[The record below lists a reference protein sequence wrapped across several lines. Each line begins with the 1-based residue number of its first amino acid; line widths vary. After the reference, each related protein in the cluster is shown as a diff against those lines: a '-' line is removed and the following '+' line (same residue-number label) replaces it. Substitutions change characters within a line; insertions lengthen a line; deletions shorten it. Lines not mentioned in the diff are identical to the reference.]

1 MRFWRK
7 KQKWQVIAALLFA
20 VWILMGT
27 RKINV
32 NAENMEAESFTGE
45 TAVETEEETTEK
57 TVTAGIGYCAASADS
72 EGITEQLVSDMSFE
86 QVQTLMDEMLGED
99 SFSIPLENLPAS

>member
-1 MRFWRK
+1 MRGWRK

-32 NAENMEAESFTGE
+32 NAENMEACLLYTSD
-45 TAVETEEETTEK
+45 
-57 TVTAGIGYCAASADS
+57 AA
-72 EGITEQLVSDMSFE
+72 
-86 QVQTLMDEMLGED
+86 DE
-99 SFSIPLENLPAS
+99 

>member
-32 NAENMEAESFTGE
+32 NAESM
-45 TAVETEEETTEK
+45 ETES
-57 TVTAGIGYCAASADS
+57 YR
-72 EGITEQLVSDMSFE
+72 
-86 QVQTLMDEMLGED
+86 
-99 SFSIPLENLPAS
+99 

>member
-32 NAENMEAESFTGE
+32 NAENMGYICYAYDFCGGSEQSKSSMT
-45 TAVETEEETTEK
+45 TEEMSCLTEK
-57 TVTAGIGYCAASADS
+57 KR
-72 EGITEQLVSDMSFE
+72 
-86 QVQTLMDEMLGED
+86 
-99 SFSIPLENLPAS
+99 LECSP

>member
-1 MRFWRK
+1 MRVWRK

-20 VWILMGT
+20 VWILMET

-45 TAVETEEETTEK
+45 T
-57 TVTAGIGYCAASADS
+57 DS
-72 EGITEQLVSDMSFE
+72 RNRERDNGENGNSRYWLSCSFR
-86 QVQTLMDEMLGED
+86 
-99 SFSIPLENLPAS
+99 

>member
-32 NAENMEAESFTGE
+32 NAESL
-45 TAVETEEETTEK
+45 ETESLQVKSSRNRGRDNEENSNS
-57 TVTAGIGYCAASADS
+57 GYWLSC
-72 EGITEQLVSDMSFE
+72 SFR
-86 QVQTLMDEMLGED
+86 
-99 SFSIPLENLPAS
+99 

>member
-1 MRFWRK
+1 MRVWRK

-45 TAVETEEETTEK
+45 TAVETEEETTKK
-57 TVTAGIGYCAASADS
+57 TVTAGIGYRAASADS
-72 EGITEQLVSDMSFE
+72 ECKIPWRMKQFWASTNPIYGGSGSGASSDGS
-86 QVQTLMDEMLGED
+86 
-99 SFSIPLENLPAS
+99 